1 MVTVSTVLIRT
12 TNEGNRQ
19 LNKKEDSPSS
29 LDLIWGVSEIAKM
42 IGRTE
47 RQTYHMIQSGN
58 LPMVK
63 QVGERYVASRSK
75 LIAFFIEDA
84 A

>member
-1 MVTVSTVLIRT
+1 MEAEK
-12 TNEGNRQ
+12 NDG
-19 LNKKEDSPSS
+19 
-29 LDLIWGVSEIAKM
+29 LDLIWGVEAIAKL
-42 IGRTE
+42 IGRTH
-47 RQTYHMIQSGN
+47 RQTSHMIRCGN

-75 LIAFFIEDA
+75 LIAFFMEEA

>member
-1 MVTVSTVLIRT
+1 MSD
-12 TNEGNRQ
+12 NQSN
-19 LNKKEDSPSS
+19 P
-29 LDLIWGVSEIAKM
+29 LDLIWGVEGIGKL
-42 IGRTE
+42 IGRTYQ
-47 RQTYHMIQSGN
+47 QTYHMIRGGQ

-75 LIAFFIEDA
+75 LIAFFMEDA